1 MLSSKIEDKI
11 AQLFLNIGKGEKEIQ
26 KIKKILTEKYKI
38 NPIKLFNKIDVDEKG
53 FFTKVDFESY
63 LNNFKVNFSKN
74 DIDIF
79 SFFFM
84 IVIWIIILI

>member
-38 NPIKLFNKIDVDEKG
+38 NPIKLFI
-53 FFTKVDFESY
+53 
-63 LNNFKVNFSKN
+63 
-74 DIDIF
+74 
-79 SFFFM
+79 
-84 IVIWIIILI
+84 

>member
-79 SFFFM
+79 FFF
-84 IVIWIIILI
+84 L

>member
-63 LNNFKVNFSKN
+63 LNNFKIHFSKN

-79 SFFFM
+79 FFSL
-84 IVIWIIILI
+84 ILI